1 MSIGDAIVL
10 VSCLGGTMFALP
22 ALLTFLN
29 MAFSRT
35 TERAVERLEYSAI
48 VPFFVGL
55 IPVIFIGAPAAFLLS
70 IGSVAQFCGSVAY
83 LALFLWAFTGM
94 GVISRL
100 VGKRISDFSGRTPD
114 PFLESLIGAFVLA
127 FAIAFPLVGW
137 FIILPFSLI
146 IGMGATLMAVVGR
159 FMGKPLFEQPARKE
173 MPRYD
178 SDSAYQ
184 GA

>member
-29 MAFSRT
+29 MSFSRT
-35 TERAVERLEYSAI
+35 TERAAERLERSAI

-55 IPVIFIGAPAAFLLS
+55 IPIIFIGAPATFMLS
-70 IGSVAQFCGSVAY
+70 IGSAAQFCGTIVY
-83 LALFLWAFTGM
+83 LALLLWAFTGM
-94 GVISRL
+94 GVVSRL
-100 VGKRISDFSGRTPD
+100 VGKRVSDFAGRNPD

-137 FIILPFSLI
+137 FVILPFSLI
-146 IGMGATLMAVVGR
+146 IGVGATLMAVVGR
-159 FMGKPLFEQPARKE
+159 FMGTPLFEQPRPHYE
-173 MPRYD
+173 
-178 SDSAYQ
+178 SDTAYQ
-184 GA
+184 GV